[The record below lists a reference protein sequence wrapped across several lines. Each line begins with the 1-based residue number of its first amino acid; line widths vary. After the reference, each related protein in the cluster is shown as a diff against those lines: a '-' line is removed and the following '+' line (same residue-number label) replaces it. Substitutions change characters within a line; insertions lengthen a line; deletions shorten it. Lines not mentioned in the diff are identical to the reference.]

1 MQVVL
6 PLMGNHLHMDK
17 KEHLRSL
24 LAAGWTVRKIRAAT
38 GLHTKTIASY
48 RRQWANP
55 PQSDP
60 KVSTDL
66 ISSADITGSV
76 SSCLSGQSDL
86 RVSTEVSADPRL
98 ATTRSAQLEGL
109 IEVIANLLDQAPGAP
124 ARWVWQ
130 KLVDDHG
137 YAGSDNSVRRYLRKL
152 RKRSPQY
159 FLRLSTSPGKEAQ
172 VDFAQGPMIL
182 FEGKARR
189 SWFFKMT
196 LSHSRHSYEE
206 LVFRQDVE
214 TFLRCHENA
223 FRAFGGVPC
232 EVKLDNLKA
241 GVLKACHFEPHLNPA
256 YQAFAAHWG
265 FLINPCDA
273 YQPQQKGKVE
283 RDVRFTRHNAFVGVQ
298 VLASLA
304 AGNRLLADWNRKWAR
319 TRIHGT
325 TRRQVW
331 EHFQS
336 EELPALK
343 PLADVPFSMLH
354 QGMRR
359 VDVHGHIQLEGC
371 YYSVPVRHLRQEVL
385 VRWDG
390 HWVRI
395 YAQEECVATH
405 RREHGKARV
414 VSDPSHFPSGMPMSD
429 TSFVQ
434 YYLKRA
440 ASIGPACHGLAQRLL
455 TGLNAGNPLSVK
467 RLRGIVIDLNRRF
480 GEAILEEAC
489 RKTGAV
495 GLPTWKTLEGIC
507 QKLSEDDSAPPDPKS
522 GNAARNG
529 LQQEHHLIRTPEQ
542 YGDLVRRMSQEVEA

>member
-1 MQVVL
+1 
-6 PLMGNHLHMDK
+6 MDK
-17 KEHLRSL
+17 KAHLRSL

-48 RRQWANP
+48 RRQWAIP
-55 PQSDP
+55 LQSDP
-60 KVSTDL
+60 KVSTDH
-66 ISSADITGSV
+66 IASVDTFGSV
-76 SSCLSGQSDL
+76 SPPLLGQSDSQ
-86 RVSTEVSADPRL
+86 VSTEVLADPRL
-98 ATTRSAQLEGL
+98 AITRSAQLEGL
-109 IEVIANLLDQAPGAP
+109 VEVIANLLDQAPDAS

-172 VDFAQGPMIL
+172 VDFAQGPMVL

-223 FRAFGGVPC
+223 FRALGGVPA

-241 GVLKACHFEPHLNPA
+241 GVLKACHYEPHLNPA
-256 YQAFAAHWG
+256 YLAFAAHWD
-265 FLINPCDA
+265 FLLHPCDA

-298 VLASLA
+298 VLASLD
-304 AGNRLLADWNRKWAR
+304 AGNQLLSEWNRKWAR

-325 TRRQVW
+325 TKRQVW

-343 PLADVPFSMLH
+343 PLAEAPFSMLH

-371 YYSVPVRHLRQEVL
+371 YYSVPARYLRQEML

-395 YAQEECVATH
+395 YAQEECVAVH
-405 RREHGKARV
+405 RREHGRARV

-440 ASIGPACHGLAQRLL
+440 ASIGPACHALAQRLL
-455 TGLNAGNPLSVK
+455 TGLNAGNPLALK
-467 RLRGIVIDLNRRF
+467 RMRGIVIDLNRRF
-480 GEAILEEAC
+480 GESILEEAC
-489 RKTGAV
+489 RKVGAV
-495 GLPTWKTLEGIC
+495 SLPTWKRLESIC
-507 QKLSEDDSAPPDPKS
+507 QKLSESDSAPPDPR
-522 GNAARNG
+522 GGDAARNG
-529 LQQEHHLIRTPEQ
+529 LQQEHHLIRTPDQ
-542 YGDLVRRMSQEVEA
+542 YGDLVRRMSQEMGA